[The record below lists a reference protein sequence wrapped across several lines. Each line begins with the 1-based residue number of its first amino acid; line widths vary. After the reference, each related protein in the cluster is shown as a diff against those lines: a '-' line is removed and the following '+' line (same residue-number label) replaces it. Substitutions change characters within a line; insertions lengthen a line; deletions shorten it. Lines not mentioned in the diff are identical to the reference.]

1 MASSSDGQ
9 LRSNN
14 IPQLITA
21 MLSLGFPGGSDSK
34 DSTCNVGDT
43 GSIPWLGRSPGG
55 GHGNQLQY
63 SCPKNPMVRGAWCH
77 TPQGRKE
84 LDMTEVTGH
93 THKSLGKV
101 RGYF

>member
-1 MASSSDGQ
+1 MSYPIKAWASQAALMVTNPPANAGDA
-9 LRSNN
+9 R
-14 IPQLITA
+14 
-21 MLSLGFPGGSDSK
+21 
-34 DSTCNVGDT
+34 DT
-43 GSIPWLGRSPGG
+43 GSVPGLGISNRG